1 MIHLA
6 PGCGVRATFVVEAL
20 VVTSVSLVRLPKH
33 ETRDVKTAEHTMH
46 SLILTRKSYKFSTF
60 DGDLLWAGIGLW
72 RGFPGRCDS
81 GTRVIPWNAGV
92 HLEVVRAE
100 H

>member
-33 ETRDVKTAEHTMH
+33 ETRDVRTAEHTTL
-46 SLILTRKSYKFSTF
+46 SNFNDF
-60 DGDLLWAGIGLW
+60 DDDLLWVGIGLW
-72 RGFPGRCDS
+72 RGFLGRCDS
-81 GTRVIPWNAGV
+81 GTRVIHN
-92 HLEVVRAE
+92 
-100 H
+100 

>member
-33 ETRDVKTAEHTMH
+33 ETRDVRTAEHTML
-46 SLILTRKSYKFSTF
+46 SNFNDF
-60 DGDLLWAGIGLW
+60 DGDLLWVGIGLW
-72 RGFPGRCDS
+72 QGFLGRCDS
-81 GTRVIPWNAGV
+81 GTRVIHN
-92 HLEVVRAE
+92 
-100 H
+100 